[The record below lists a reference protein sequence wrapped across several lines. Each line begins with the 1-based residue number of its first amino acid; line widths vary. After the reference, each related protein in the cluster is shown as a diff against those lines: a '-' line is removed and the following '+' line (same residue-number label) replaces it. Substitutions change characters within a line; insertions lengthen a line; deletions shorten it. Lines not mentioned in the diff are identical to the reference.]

1 MQARRTRLALSALA
15 ATALAAACG
24 GGSGGDM
31 GSSGTAASSGAV
43 SSKTVL
49 PDVFALEP
57 KLSREPMNDIMTGE
71 LLPIIDRLFDLV
83 RAQGLDTE
91 LQGVKVFAPNSG
103 DKFLPGKVAIGFS
116 YLLLNSSP
124 SDPKYQTYLD
134 GYRAIADMTIDVVN
148 ETWGIYY
155 YTSALWKLKKAGYLD
170 GPTPAVNPAT
180 LELLK
185 AKLDWRIFVDQ
196 ANNYALK
203 NGLPTNYYGVAFSI
217 ARLRYL
223 LGWEDATGSEAL
235 LQKMISHY
243 KTFSAYGFSD
253 ETDGSGRFDRYS
265 ILLIGEIWQRLIE
278 TDMQVSA
285 EDEALLKGWLR
296 QSVDVI
302 KLRLNPAGNGVDYG
316 RSLSAYADTAFCE
329 VLSAAEHMNVLTDEE
344 KEVAYAFATRVAA
357 KYVEFWYDSDWGSLN
372 MWEKGRRTDS
382 YRGKARILGENLSLS
397 HQLLYTNN
405 LWKASGF
412 AQKKPMATPQFV
424 QYLQALPSSTLTKF
438 AGFDGQGATYDRG
451 LVTYRDGLRVI
462 SLPVVNGAA
471 TYHRTN
477 PYFAIP
483 HSYNMLSGVADTQ
496 WPQLQPRFTFANTG
510 TPQVLI
516 PASYQKN
523 LQTQASADG
532 RQLQVTWQQDALDRV
547 AGTGSGSQ
555 PFKDTRITSSTRF
568 DFEPGQITRVD
579 TYTPTGT
586 QAISKV
592 ELEFGSFSSDVTALG
607 GNRFSYADGD
617 VTGFEIE
624 GLQDCTV
631 ADVSADT
638 NYNTP
643 GGALKTSIR
652 CSLPA
657 FSFEQPLTIKWVLK
671 YRPGSIASF
680 KPN

>member
-1 MQARRTRLALSALA
+1 MQARTNKLVMTSIA
-15 ATALAAACG
+15 AAALAAACG
-24 GGSGGDM
+24 GGSE
-31 GSSGTAASSGAV
+31 STSGASSSSATASAKPVIPAV
-43 SSKTVL
+43 HAV
-49 PDVFALEP
+49 EP
-57 KLSREPMNDIMTGE
+57 KLSREPMNEIVTGE

-83 RAQGLDTE
+83 RSQGLETE

-170 GPTPAVNPAT
+170 GPSPAINPAT
-180 LELLK
+180 LETLK
-185 AKLDWRIFVDQ
+185 AKLDWRTFVDP

-203 NGLPTNYYGVAFSI
+203 NNLPTNYYGVAFSI

-223 LGWEDATGSEAL
+223 LGWEDATASEAL
-235 LQKMISHY
+235 LQKMMSHY
-243 KTFSAYGFSD
+243 KTFSAFGFSD
-253 ETDGSGRFDRYS
+253 ETDGGGRFDRYS
-265 ILLIGEIWQRLIE
+265 ILLIGEIMQRLIE

-329 VLSAAEHMNVLTDEE
+329 VLSAAEHLNVLTDEE
-344 KEVAYAFATRVAA
+344 KDVAYAFATRVAA
-357 KYVEFWYDSDWGSLN
+357 KYVEFWYEAQWGSLN

-397 HQLLYTNN
+397 HQLIYTNN

-424 QYLQALPSSTLTKF
+424 KYLETLPSSTLTRF
-438 AGFDGQGATYDRG
+438 AGFDGQPATYDRG

-496 WPQLQPRFTFANTG
+496 WPQLQPKFTFENAG
-510 TPQVLI
+510 TPQALI

-532 RQLQVTWQQDALDRV
+532 KLLQVSWDQDALDRV
-547 AGTGSGSQ
+547 AGTGSGGQ
-555 PFKDTRITSSTRF
+555 PFKDTRITSSTRYN
-568 DFEPGQITRVD
+568 FEPGQITRVD
-579 TYTPTGT
+579 TYTPTGP
-586 QAISKV
+586 QAISKI
-592 ELEFGSFSSDVTALG
+592 ELEFGSFSEGVTALG
-607 GNRFSYADGD
+607 GNRFSYAGGD
-617 VTGFEIE
+617 VTGFELE
-624 GLQDCTV
+624 GLQECTV
-631 ADVSADT
+631 VDVSADT

-652 CSLPA
+652 CSTPA
-657 FSFEQPLTIKWVLK
+657 FSFSQPLTIKWVLK
-671 YRPGSIASF
+671 YKAGSIASF
-680 KPN
+680 TPN